1 MSTAEEGQDAAQL
14 AGLFSALGDTTRLAI
29 VTRLLDDRALSIS
42 TLSAESSLTRQ
53 AVTKHLQVL
62 EHAGIVTRH
71 RVGRQAQYSLR
82 PAAIRDARRYLE
94 DVSRQWD
101 EAIDRLK
108 VHLGEPGHA
117 AGRGPE

>member
-14 AGLFSALGDTTRLAI
+14 AVLFSALGDTTRLGI

-82 PAAIRDARRYLE
+82 PEAIRDARRYLE

-108 VHLGEPGHA
+108 AHLEEPGQA
-117 AGRGPE
+117 GGRGPE